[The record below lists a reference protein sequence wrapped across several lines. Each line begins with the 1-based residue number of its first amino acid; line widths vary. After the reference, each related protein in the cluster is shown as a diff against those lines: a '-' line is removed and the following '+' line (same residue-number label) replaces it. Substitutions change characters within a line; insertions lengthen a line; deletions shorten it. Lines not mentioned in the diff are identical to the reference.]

1 LEKDEGSAEEET
13 PDSVKRAVHT
23 EAAPKIVQ
31 DHLSLNAG
39 DIDNYYEMKQ
49 IGLDYLA
56 SKRTFPEAKGNLT
69 KNAKKTKADDM
80 DVDAIWGKGK
90 KGKEKGKVKGKE
102 VASKVAETTTGS
114 RTVPR
119 IWGTTIGKARAMGRT
134 PKVMEEKEKER
145 AKARARINNSSSK
158 VTART
163 PGVRNGDTRPPTAGL
178 RSLRKWPQLNQRHQ
192 EERNLDPPEPRTQRR
207 KTAGS
212 T

>member
-1 LEKDEGSAEEET
+1 
-13 PDSVKRAVHT
+13 VKRAVLT

-39 DIDNYYEMKQ
+39 DIGNYYEMKT
-49 IGLDYLA
+49 IVLDYLA
-56 SKRTFPEAKGNLT
+56 SKSTFPEAKGNLN

-90 KGKEKGKVKGKE
+90 KGKEKGQGKGKGGG
-102 VASKVAETTTGS
+102 KQLTETTTGS

-119 IWGTTIGKARAMGRT
+119 IWGTTTGKARAMERT

-145 AKARARINNSSSK
+145 AKARARINSSSSK
-158 VTART
+158 VTARI
-163 PGVRNGDTRPPTAGL
+163 PGVRNGDTRPPTAGP
-178 RSLRKWPQLNQRHQ
+178 RSLRKWLQLNQRHQ
-192 EERNLDPPEPRTQRR
+192 EERNRDPPELRAQRR